1 MHINADMNIREILE
15 KFPES
20 IDVFTNNGFKGLDDE
35 RVLEVLEKITLREAL
50 KLKKSDLN
58 SFMALIEESITTE
71 PRKNKE
77 DAVSLMGLLP
87 CPVRIPLLE
96 GFKKFLDNNPDINV
110 NNKLKAASSGLA
122 WLDLNNLADMFI
134 SAGFDLFFEKERM
147 GKFKAEGLFKD
158 ITGIEKYN
166 SDFENETIS
175 LKDPYGD
182 YSMLGVV
189 PAIFLVNKDI
199 IGDRPMPTS
208 WKDILDP
215 KFKKSVSLPIADFDL
230 FNAILVN
237 IYKNFGEE
245 GVRALGNNL
254 LESMHPAQM
263 VGSNGP
269 AITIMPYFFSKMIKE
284 DGPMS
289 VVWPEEGAIISPI
302 FMLTKKSKEK
312 ELKKIAEFMSGEA
325 VGNII
330 SQQGLFPSVNPNVKN
345 PTSGKPMMW
354 VGWDYIYN
362 NDIGKLIKHCE
373 EIFNEGVRA

>member
-110 NNKLKAASSGLA
+110 NYELKAASSGLA